1 MEKNLEG
8 RCMEKIWKIIYSRA
22 FIVISLLA
30 LTIFLVLWLVGSAAI
45 YVPALLIVMQL
56 CSIVVAIS
64 IINRPMNTSFKLTWI
79 IFVIGL
85 PIFGAL
91 FYFILQSNI
100 ETKRYRKN
108 FQKQAQRLRE
118 YSKTSEQVMK
128 ALEREDR
135 EQLKLAHYMSEYVGY
150 PIHTNTDAVYFST
163 GQAKFEVLVEEL
175 KKAEQYIFMEYYIVD
190 MGYMWDSILEILKEK
205 VAQGVEVRFMYDGMN
220 SLTNLPYTYYKT
232 LRKYGIKA
240 KVFSQIIPALSTVQ
254 NNRDHRK
261 IAIIDGKVAFTGGVN
276 IADEY
281 INKKS
286 RFGYWKD
293 AAIMIKGEAVAN
305 FTLMF
310 LQMWNY
316 NEKRETDDLKYLKP
330 YKVLDKGNVDIGG
343 FFLPYGENPFDGE
356 AVAKR
361 VCLDMIQSATDYIY
375 IMTPY
380 LVLDDEMIDN
390 LTYAAKRGVEVRI
403 LLPHIYDKKSA
414 YLAARTD
421 FPVYLEAG
429 IEIYEFKPGFVHSK
443 VVLVDDKKATV
454 GTVNMDFRSFYLNFE
469 CGLYIYN
476 HSAVLTAIK
485 EDFNQSFKKSQRI
498 NLLTFD
504 KTYSWYKRL
513 SGALF
518 RIISPLL

>member
-1 MEKNLEG
+1 MKKL
-8 RCMEKIWKIIYSRA
+8 WKIIYSRV
-22 FIVISLLA
+22 FIVLA
-30 LTIFLVLWLVGSAAI
+30 LLLLTVFAIFWVVGSLAV
-45 YVPALLIVMQL
+45 YVPAILTVLQL
-56 CSIVVAIS
+56 FSIIVAIS
-64 IINRPMNTSFKLTWI
+64 IINRPMNASFKLTWI
-79 IFVIGL
+79 IFVIGI

-91 FYFILQSNI
+91 FYFILQSNL
-100 ETKRYRKN
+100 ETQRYRRTFKR
-108 FQKQAQRLRE
+108 QAAVMRE
-118 YSKTSEQVMK
+118 YGHTSEKVMK
-128 ALEREDR
+128 GLAGEDK

-150 PIHTNTDAVYFST
+150 PLHTNTDAVYFPS
-163 GQAKFEVLVEEL
+163 GEAKFEALLEEL
-175 KKAEQYIFMEYYIVD
+175 KKAEQYIFMEYFIVD
-190 MGYMWDSILEILKEK
+190 FGYMWESILTILKEK
-205 VAQGVEVRFMYDGMN
+205 AEQGVEVRFLYDGMN
-220 SLTNLPYTYYKT
+220 SLSLLPYNYYKT
-232 LRKYGIKA
+232 LRSYGIKA

-261 IAIIDGKVAFTGGVN
+261 ITVIDGKVAFTGGVN

-281 INKKS
+281 INQKE

-293 AAIMIKGEAVAN
+293 AAIMVKGEAVAN
-305 FTLMF
+305 FTNMF

-316 NEKRETDDLKYLKP
+316 NEKTETDDLKYLKTH
-330 YKVLDKGNVDIGG
+330 KDLETETVDAEG
-343 FFLPYGENPFDGE
+343 FFLPYGENPFDGDE
-356 AVAKR
+356 VAKR

-421 FPVYLEAG
+421 FPTYLEAG
-429 IEIYEFKPGFVHSK
+429 IEIFEFQPGFVHSK

-476 HSAVLTAIK
+476 HSTVLAAIK
-485 EDFNQSFKKSQRI
+485 DDFTQSFKKSQQI
-498 NLLTFD
+498 NLLTFH

-513 SGALF
+513 GGALL

>member
-1 MEKNLEG
+1 
-8 RCMEKIWKIIYSRA
+8 MEKIWKIIYSRM
-22 FIVISLLA
+22 FIVLSLLA
-30 LTIFLVLWLVGSAAI
+30 LTIFLILWLVSSAAI
-45 YVPALLIVMQL
+45 YIPAFLTAMQL
-56 CSIVVAIS
+56 FSILVAIF

-79 IFVIGL
+79 VFVIGI

-100 ETKRYRKN
+100 ETRRYRKN
-108 FQKQAQRLRE
+108 FYQKAQFLRE
-118 YSKTSEQVMK
+118 YSETSDKVMT
-128 ALEREDR
+128 ALAKEDR

-150 PIHTNTDAVYFST
+150 PIHTNTDAVYFSS
-163 GQAKFEVLVEEL
+163 GQAKFEALLEEL
-175 KKAEQYIFMEYYIVD
+175 NRAESYIFMEYFIVD
-190 MGYMWDSILEILKEK
+190 MGYMWDSILAVLKEK

-240 KVFSQIIPALSTVQ
+240 KVFSQIIPALSTIQ

-261 IAIIDGKVAFTGGVN
+261 IAIIDGRVAFTGGVN

-281 INKKS
+281 INKKA

-316 NEKRETDDLKYLKP
+316 DEKEETDDLKYLKLH
-330 YKVLDKGNVDIGG
+330 KELETQTIDSEG
-343 FFLPYGENPFDGE
+343 FFLPYGENPFDGDE
-356 AVAKR
+356 VAKR
-361 VCLDMIQSATDYIY
+361 VCLDMIHSATDYIY

-380 LVLDDEMIDN
+380 LVLDDEMLDN
-390 LTYAAKRGVEVRI
+390 LVYAAKRGVEVRL
-403 LLPHIYDKKSA
+403 LLPHIYDKKVA

-421 FPVYLEAG
+421 FPTYLEAG
-429 IEIYEFKPGFVHSK
+429 IEIYEFQPGFVHSK

-476 HSAVLTAIK
+476 HTAVLAAIK
-485 EDFNQSFKKSQRI
+485 QDFKDSFKKSQRL
-498 NLLTFD
+498 NLLTFH

-513 SGALF
+513 GGALL

>member
-1 MEKNLEG
+1 
-8 RCMEKIWKIIYSRA
+8 MEKIWKIIYSRM
-22 FIVISLLA
+22 FIVLSLLA
-30 LTIFLVLWLVGSAAI
+30 LTIFLILWLVSSAAI
-45 YVPALLIVMQL
+45 YIPAFLTAMQL
-56 CSIVVAIS
+56 FSILVAIF

-79 IFVIGL
+79 VFVIGI

-100 ETKRYRKN
+100 ETRRYRKN
-108 FQKQAQRLRE
+108 FYQKAQFLRE
-118 YSKTSEQVMK
+118 YSETSDKVMT
-128 ALEREDR
+128 ALAKEDR

-150 PIHTNTDAVYFST
+150 PIHTNTDAVYFSS
-163 GQAKFEVLVEEL
+163 GQAKFEALLEEL
-175 KKAEQYIFMEYYIVD
+175 NRAESYIFMEYFIVD
-190 MGYMWDSILEILKEK
+190 MGYMWDSILAVLKEK
-205 VAQGVEVRFMYDGMN
+205 AAQGVEVRFMYDGMN

-240 KVFSQIIPALSTVQ
+240 KVFSQIIPALSTIQ

-261 IAIIDGKVAFTGGVN
+261 IAIIDGRVAFTGGVN

-281 INKKS
+281 INKKA

-316 NEKRETDDLKYLKP
+316 DEKEETDDLKYLKLH
-330 YKVLDKGNVDIGG
+330 KELETQTIDSEG
-343 FFLPYGENPFDGE
+343 FFLPYGENPFDGDE
-356 AVAKR
+356 VAKR
-361 VCLDMIQSATDYIY
+361 VCLDMIHSATDYIY

-380 LVLDDEMIDN
+380 LVLDDEMLDN
-390 LTYAAKRGVEVRI
+390 LVYAAKRGVEVRL
-403 LLPHIYDKKSA
+403 LLPHIYDKKVA

-421 FPVYLEAG
+421 FPTYLEAG
-429 IEIYEFKPGFVHSK
+429 IEIYEFQPGFVHSK

-476 HSAVLTAIK
+476 HTAVLAAIK
-485 EDFNQSFKKSQRI
+485 QDFKDSFKKSQRL
-498 NLLTFD
+498 NLLTFH

-513 SGALF
+513 GGALL

>member
-1 MEKNLEG
+1 MKKL
-8 RCMEKIWKIIYSRA
+8 WKIIYSRV
-22 FIVISLLA
+22 FIVLA
-30 LTIFLVLWLVGSAAI
+30 LLLLTVFAIFWVVGSLAV
-45 YVPALLIVMQL
+45 YVPAILTALQVF
-56 CSIVVAIS
+56 SIIVAIS
-64 IINRPMNTSFKLTWI
+64 IINRPMNASFKLTWI
-79 IFVIGL
+79 IFVIGV

-100 ETKRYRKN
+100 ETRRYRKN
-108 FQKQAQRLRE
+108 FKRQSAILRQF
-118 YSKTSEQVMK
+118 SHTSEKVMK
-128 ALEREDR
+128 GLAREDK

-150 PIHTNTDAVYFST
+150 PLHTNTDAVYFPS
-163 GQAKFEVLVEEL
+163 GEAKFEALLEEL
-175 KKAEQYIFMEYYIVD
+175 KKAEQYIFMEYFIVD
-190 MGYMWDSILEILKEK
+190 FGYMWESILTILKEK
-205 VAQGVEVRFMYDGMN
+205 AEQGVEVRFMYDGMN
-220 SLTNLPYTYYKT
+220 SLSLLPYNYYKT
-232 LRKYGIKA
+232 LRSYGIKA

-261 IAIIDGKVAFTGGVN
+261 ITVIDGKVAFTGGVN

-281 INKKS
+281 INQKE

-293 AAIMIKGEAVAN
+293 AAIMVKGEAVAN
-305 FTLMF
+305 FTNMF

-316 NEKRETDDLKYLKP
+316 NEKTETDDLKYLKTH
-330 YKVLDKGNVDIGG
+330 KDLETETVDAEG
-343 FFLPYGENPFDGE
+343 FFLPYGENPFDGDE
-356 AVAKR
+356 VAKR

-421 FPVYLEAG
+421 FPTYLEAG
-429 IEIYEFKPGFVHSK
+429 IEIFEFQPGFVHSK

-476 HSAVLTAIK
+476 HSTVLAAIK
-485 EDFNQSFKKSQRI
+485 DDFTQSFKKSQQI
-498 NLLTFD
+498 NLLTFH

-513 SGALF
+513 GGALL